1 MLMLAVQPPWRAPHR
16 RRVCDGG
23 LRAARAHRQ
32 GAAERAPEC
41 GAAEQRQ
48 AAQGCDGPG
57 ACPTRRSPVHAGAC
71 KALTTAHGHV
81 SASQVLTTAPDL
93 RPPRRSRRMRSSSL
107 RTRRPCAT
115 CSRPSSTRCDL
126 VPVPRHACAAH
137 ASAHHGAP
145 CPLSPQVISYRYR
158 DTHEDIRAAC
168 IASLGRG
175 LRVLPSFCDDKHL
188 KYMGWQLSDIQSAAV
203 RLACTVQ
210 ASARMQVLTT
220 APPLP
225 AAPRRCASRRCRR
238 SRTCTRP
245 LTRSRI

>member
-1 MLMLAVQPPWRAPHR
+1 MQALSTALSTTLGPSAPAPLCACRNCVNTPMLAVQPGHATHH

-32 GAAERAPEC
+32 GAAERTPEC

-57 ACPTRRSPVHAGAC
+57 VCPTRRSPVHAGAC

-107 RTRRPCAT
+107 RTRRPCVT

-126 VPVPRHACAAH
+126 VPVPRHACA
-137 ASAHHGAP
+137 
-145 CPLSPQVISYRYR
+145 
-158 DTHEDIRAAC
+158 
-168 IASLGRG
+168 
-175 LRVLPSFCDDKHL
+175 
-188 KYMGWQLSDIQSAAV
+188 
-203 RLACTVQ
+203 
-210 ASARMQVLTT
+210 RMQVLTT
-220 APPLP
+220 APR
-225 AAPRRCASRRCRR
+225 APSPHR
-238 SRTCTRP
+238 
-245 LTRSRI
+245 

>member
-1 MLMLAVQPPWRAPHR
+1 
-16 RRVCDGG
+16 
-23 LRAARAHRQ
+23 
-32 GAAERAPEC
+32 
-41 GAAEQRQ
+41 
-48 AAQGCDGPG
+48 
-57 ACPTRRSPVHAGAC
+57 
-71 KALTTAHGHV
+71 
-81 SASQVLTTAPDL
+81 
-93 RPPRRSRRMRSSSL
+93 MR
-107 RTRRPCAT
+107 
-115 CSRPSSTRCDL
+115 
-126 VPVPRHACAAH
+126 AH

-203 RLACTVQ
+203 RLAFTLQ

-220 APPLP
+220 APLSRS
-225 AAPRRCASRRCRR
+225 APRRCASRRCRR
-238 SRTCTRP
+238 SGTYTRP